1 MHYKA
6 KLNKLSKMKH
16 AFIKYKKLV
25 LVTFLCSVAGA
36 LVLLYFSGTAIVE
49 TDQVQQNSIQKLR
62 TISDHSKVKADL
74 VLQSKTLP
82 MTLEV
87 VNTPPSLA
95 QGLGNRTEIGSDG
108 MLFVF
113 QKPTATSFWM
123 YGMQFDLDLIWI
135 KGDTVTGITESVPA
149 PKSENSQRKPTD
161 RNLPKYP
168 SPGEIDI
175 VLEVP
180 AGFSREQGILPGDR
194 LLIK

>member
-1 MHYKA
+1 MK
-6 KLNKLSKMKH
+6 KILNKKYGFLIFVGFLS
-16 AFIKYKKLV
+16 
-25 LVTFLCSVAGA
+25 
-36 LVLLYFSGTAIVE
+36 LVLLVVVVLNSGLFNRVEKTQTEVTAI
-49 TDQVQQNSIQKLR
+49 QNLQG
-62 TISDHSKVKADL
+62 ISDRSKVQAEL
-74 VLQSKTLP
+74 VTESKTVP

-123 YGMQFDLDLIWI
+123 YGMQFDLDMIWI
-135 KGDTVTGITESVPA
+135 KDEIVIDITESVPA
-149 PKSENSQRKPTD
+149 PGSSGSQTERAN
-161 RNLPKYP
+161 RNLPRYP
-168 SPGEIDI
+168 SPGEVDM